1 MTIKIIR
8 PTVGLYAG
16 RRRYT
21 MKSIT
26 FKTHTVPTGEASA
39 DIVEELPE
47 IGDTFRRRTV
57 LEVSPF
63 PLVDE
68 QDDPEVYQYAI
79 WKLRLRHNIVL
90 FAAIHEAEAEKI

>member
-1 MTIKIIR
+1 
-8 PTVGLYAG
+8 
-16 RRRYT
+16 

-26 FKTHTVPTGEASA
+26 FKTNVTAPGAASA

-47 IGDTFRRRTV
+47 IGDTFHGRTI

-68 QDDPEVYQYAI
+68 QTDPEVYQYAV
-79 WKLRLRHNIVL
+79 WKLHLSGNVYYYV
-90 FAAIHEAEAEKI
+90 AIHEAEAEKI